1 MTPSY
6 KYVFPAIMGYQAG
19 RKYYVAMCPLNLL
32 PKIFLFNEEELPP
45 DLRAQRTL
53 NKARIPEIKRYILNN
68 PNDYAF
74 SAITASVDG
83 SLDFVPTMA
92 ENEASD
98 IGHLEISMDAKFLI
112 NDGQH
117 RKAAIEAALLENSD
131 LGLETIA
138 VVFFA
143 DENLNRSKQLF
154 ADLNKHAIKPSKSLN
169 ILYDNRDPLACLI
182 RDLLLTVPIFKGLIE
197 KEKTTISN
205 RSIKLFTLSGVYQGT
220 QALLGKRKGEELT
233 AEDISTAEQYWTE
246 LGRIIPEWK
255 LIISHK
261 VNSSELRRD
270 YVHSHNVILHA
281 FGHIGNNLI
290 NQYPDQWKKILK
302 KFRGVDW
309 SRTNPDWEGRAMVG
323 GRMSKANQN
332 VKLTSNLLKS
342 YLGIELSENEIELE
356 KQFNFSN

>member
-1 MTPSY
+1 MVTTY
-6 KYVFPAIMGYQAG
+6 KYVFPAILGHQAG
-19 RKYYVAMCPLNLL
+19 RDYYVAMCPLSII
-32 PKIFLFNEEELPP
+32 PKIFLFDEDELPP

-53 NKARIPEIKRYILNN
+53 NKARIPDIKEYILNN
-68 PNDYAF
+68 PKDYAF
-74 SAITASVDG
+74 SALTASVDG
-83 SLDFVPTMA
+83 AIDFIPSS
-92 ENEASD
+92 SD
-98 IGHLEISMDAKFLI
+98 EDISEIGQIEISMEAKFLI

-117 RKAAIEAALLENSD
+117 RRAAIEAALIENPK
-131 LGLETIA
+131 LGNETIA
-138 VVFFA
+138 VVFFT
-143 DENLNRSKQLF
+143 DENLDRSQQLF
-154 ADLNKHAIKPSKSLN
+154 ADLNKHAVKPSKSLN

-182 RDLLLTVPIFKGLIE
+182 RDMILTVPIFKGLIE

-220 QALLGKRKGEELT
+220 QALLDKRKGEELT
-233 AEDISTAEQYWTE
+233 TEDISTTDQYWTE

-281 FGHIGNNLI
+281 FGHVGNDLI
-290 NQYPDQWKKILK
+290 NQYPDQWKKMLK
-302 KFRGVDW
+302 KFRYVDW

-342 YLGIELSENEIELE
+342 YLGRPIQGS
-356 KQFNFSN
+356 